1 MPIHIYMS
9 KYTKITLRLLAAMT
23 LVGSL
28 GACADRDAK
37 KPQDAFIVSV
47 NASSAD
53 GELRTGEISK
63 LRVISSIHYNKEL
76 NVQYDQVHFTLP
88 SNEKQ
93 TLFFVAG
100 ERESLSAL
108 RATEFNQKEFKT
120 EDYFGIDGKTEPK
133 LYVGSLSVSDGVK
146 ALPSPLSLTP
156 TYAKLSYKIRFLD
169 ERTSSA
175 SKPELRALH
184 PREVTK
190 VWIAKVPPTFF
201 LGGVKTYYTSPAIGY
216 KTFEL
221 GKDKTGVCYLP
232 EHDPSDINDRTYI
245 GIEVKTPWEATNNLH
260 RYYVVVHE
268 PYDDVN
274 YGKIIRGRHYKM
286 TVTLPVKIFD

>member
-1 MPIHIYMS
+1 MS
-9 KYTKITLRLLAAMT
+9 KYTKITLRLLAAMA

-28 GACADRDAK
+28 GACADRNAK
-37 KPQDAFIVSV
+37 EPQDALTTSV
-47 NASSAD
+47 KASSVD

-100 ERESLSAL
+100 ERESLSVL

>member
-1 MPIHIYMS
+1 MS
-9 KYTKITLRLLAAMT
+9 KYTKITIKLLAAMA

-37 KPQDAFIVSV
+37 KPQDAFTVSV

-120 EDYFGIDGKTEPK
+120 EDYFGVDGKNEPK

-146 ALPSPLSLTP
+146 AIPSPLSLTP

-175 SKPELRALH
+175 SKPELGALH

-190 VWIAKVPPTFF
+190 VKIVNVPSTFF
-201 LGGVKTYYTSPAIGY
+201 LGGVKTYYTSPSTDY
-216 KTFEL
+216 KTFNMGG
-221 GKDKTGVCYLP
+221 GKIGACYLP
-232 EHDPSDINDRTYI
+232 EHDPSDVNYRTYI
-245 GIEVKTPWEATNNLH
+245 EIEVKTPWLPTNNLH
-260 RYYVVVHE
+260 TYYTVVHE
-268 PYDDVN
+268 PYDNVN

-286 TVTLPVKIFD
+286 TITLPVKIFD

>member
-1 MPIHIYMS
+1 MS
-9 KYTKITLRLLAAMT
+9 KYTKITLRLLVAMA

-28 GACADRDAK
+28 GACADRNAK
-37 KPQDAFIVSV
+37 EPQDALTTSV
-47 NASSAD
+47 KASSVD
-53 GELRTGEISK
+53 GDLRTGEISK

-100 ERESLSAL
+100 ERESLSVL

>member
-1 MPIHIYMS
+1 MS

-37 KPQDAFIVSV
+37 KPQDAFTVSV

-245 GIEVKTPWEATNNLH
+245 GIEVKTPWEAANNLH

-268 PYDDVN
+268 PYDNVN
-274 YGKIIRGRHYKM
+274 YGKIIRGRHYNM
-286 TVTLPVKIFD
+286 TITLPVEEIY

>member
-1 MPIHIYMS
+1 MS
-9 KYTKITLRLLAAMT
+9 KYTKITLRLLAAMA

-28 GACADRDAK
+28 GACVDRNAK
-37 KPQDAFIVSV
+37 EPQDALTTSV
-47 NASSAD
+47 KASSVD
-53 GELRTGEISK
+53 GDLRAGEISK
-63 LRVISSIHYNKEL
+63 LRVISSVLNYNQEL
-76 NVQYDQVHFTLP
+76 DVLSDKVHFKLP

-100 ERESLSAL
+100 ERESLSRL
-108 RATEFNQKEFKT
+108 RAIEFNQKEFNT
-120 EDYFGIDGKTEPK
+120 ADYFGTDGKTEPK
-133 LYVGSLSVSDGVK
+133 LYVGTLSVGDGVK
-146 ALPSPLSLTP
+146 VLPPLSLTP

-175 SKPELRALH
+175 SMPELRALH

-245 GIEVKTPWEATNNLH
+245 GIEVKTPWEATNNLQE
-260 RYYVVVHE
+260 YYVVVHE
-268 PYDDVN
+268 PYDNVN

-286 TVTLPVKIFD
+286 TITLPVKIFD

>member
-1 MPIHIYMS
+1 MS
-9 KYTKITLRLLAAMT
+9 KYTKITLRLLVAMA

-28 GACADRDAK
+28 GACADRNAK
-37 KPQDAFIVSV
+37 KPQDALTMSV
-47 NASSAD
+47 NASSVD
-53 GELRTGEISK
+53 GDLRAGEIDK
-63 LRVISSIHYNKEL
+63 LRVISSVLNYNQEL
-76 NVQYDQVHFTLP
+76 DVRSDKVYFKLP

-100 ERESLSAL
+100 ERESLSRL
-108 RATEFNQKEFKT
+108 RATEFNQKEFNT
-120 EDYFGIDGKTEPK
+120 EDYFGTDGKTEPK
-133 LYVGSLSVSDGVK
+133 LYVGTLSVGDGVK
-146 ALPSPLSLTP
+146 VLPPLSLTP

-175 SKPELRALH
+175 SKPELRAIH

-232 EHDPSDINDRTYI
+232 EHDPSDINNRTYI
-245 GIEVKTPWEATNNLH
+245 GIEVKTPWEATNNLQE
-260 RYYVVVHE
+260 YYVVVHE

-286 TVTLPVKIFD
+286 TITLPVKIFD

>member
-9 KYTKITLRLLAAMT
+9 KYTKITLRLLTAMAI
-23 LVGSL
+23 VGSL
-28 GACADRDAK
+28 GACADRNAK
-37 KPQDAFIVSV
+37 EPQDALTTSV
-47 NASSAD
+47 KASSVD
-53 GELRTGEISK
+53 GDLRAGEIDK
-63 LRVISSIHYNKEL
+63 LRVISSVLNYNQEL
-76 NVQYDQVHFTLP
+76 DVLSDKVHFKLQ

-100 ERESLSAL
+100 ERESLSTL
-108 RATEFNQKEFKT
+108 RATEFNQKEFNT
-120 EDYFGIDGKTEPK
+120 EDYFGTDGKTEPK
-133 LYVGSLSVSDGVK
+133 LYVGTLSVGDGVK
-146 ALPSPLSLTP
+146 VLPPLSLTP

-175 SKPELRALH
+175 SMPELRALR

-245 GIEVKTPWEATNNLH
+245 GIEVKTPWEATNNLQE
-260 RYYVVVHE
+260 YYVVVHE
-268 PYDDVN
+268 PYDNVN
-274 YGKIIRGRHYKM
+274 YGKIIRGRHYNM
-286 TVTLPVKIFD
+286 TITLPVKGLD

>member
-1 MPIHIYMS
+1 MS

>member
-1 MPIHIYMS
+1 MS
-9 KYTKITLRLLAAMT
+9 KYTKITLRLLTAMAI
-23 LVGSL
+23 VGSL
-28 GACADRDAK
+28 GACADRNAK
-37 KPQDAFIVSV
+37 EPQDALTMSV
-47 NASSAD
+47 NASSVD
-53 GELRTGEISK
+53 GDLRAGEISK
-63 LRVISSIHYNKEL
+63 LRVISSVQNYNEEL
-76 NVQYDQVHFTLP
+76 SVRSDKVHFTLP

-100 ERESLSAL
+100 ERESLSTL
-108 RATEFNQKEFKT
+108 RATEFNQKEFNT
-120 EDYFGIDGKTEPK
+120 ADYFGTNGKTEPK
-133 LYVGSLSVSDGVK
+133 LYVASLSVSDGVK
-146 ALPSPLSLTP
+146 AIPSPLSLTP

-175 SKPELRALH
+175 SRPELRALH

-245 GIEVKTPWEATNNLH
+245 GIEVKTPWEAVNNLKE
-260 RYYVVVHE
+260 YYVVVHE
-268 PYDDVN
+268 PYDNVN
-274 YGKIIRGRHYKM
+274 YGKIIRGRHYNM
-286 TVTLPVKIFD
+286 TITLPVKGLD

>member
-1 MPIHIYMS
+1 MS

-37 KPQDAFIVSV
+37 KPQDAFTVSV

>member
-1 MPIHIYMS
+1 MS
-9 KYTKITLRLLAAMT
+9 KYTKITLRLLAAMAI
-23 LVGSL
+23 VGSL
-28 GACADRDAK
+28 GACADRNAK
-37 KPQDAFIVSV
+37 EPQDALTVSV

-100 ERESLSAL
+100 ERESLSVL

>member
-1 MPIHIYMS
+1 MS
-9 KYTKITLRLLAAMT
+9 KYTKITLRLLVAMA

-28 GACADRDAK
+28 GACADRNAK
-37 KPQDAFIVSV
+37 KPQDALTMSV
-47 NASSAD
+47 NASSVD
-53 GELRTGEISK
+53 GDLRAGEIDK
-63 LRVISSIHYNKEL
+63 LRVISSVLNYNQEL
-76 NVQYDQVHFTLP
+76 DVRSDKVYFKLP

-100 ERESLSAL
+100 ERESLSRL
-108 RATEFNQKEFKT
+108 RATEFNQKEFNT
-120 EDYFGIDGKTEPK
+120 EDYFGTDGKTEPK
-133 LYVGSLSVSDGVK
+133 LYVGTLSVGDGVK
-146 ALPSPLSLTP
+146 VLPPLSLTP

-169 ERTSSA
+169 ERTSSD
-175 SKPELRALH
+175 SKPELRAIH

-232 EHDPSDINDRTYI
+232 EHDPSDINNRTYI
-245 GIEVKTPWEATNNLH
+245 GIEVKTPWEAANNLQE
-260 RYYVVVHE
+260 YYVVVHE
-268 PYDDVN
+268 PYDNVN
-274 YGKIIRGRHYKM
+274 YGKIIRGRHYNM
-286 TVTLPVKIFD
+286 TITLPVKGLD

>member
-1 MPIHIYMS
+1 MS
-9 KYTKITLRLLAAMT
+9 KYTKITLRLLAAMAI
-23 LVGSL
+23 VGSL
-28 GACADRDAK
+28 GACADRNAK
-37 KPQDAFIVSV
+37 EPQDALTMSV
-47 NASSAD
+47 NASSVD
-53 GELRTGEISK
+53 GDLRAGEISK
-63 LRVISSIHYNKEL
+63 LRVISSVQNYNEEL
-76 NVQYDQVHFTLP
+76 SVRSDKVHFTLP

-100 ERESLSAL
+100 ERESLSTL
-108 RATEFNQKEFKT
+108 RATEFNQKEFNT
-120 EDYFGIDGKTEPK
+120 EDYFGTNGKTEPK
-133 LYVGSLSVSDGVK
+133 LYVGTLSVGDGVK
-146 ALPSPLSLTP
+146 VLPPLSLTP

-175 SKPELRALH
+175 SMPELRALH

-232 EHDPSDINDRTYI
+232 EHDPSDINNRTYI
-245 GIEVKTPWEATNNLH
+245 GIEVKTPWEATNNLQE
-260 RYYVVVHE
+260 YYVVVHE
-268 PYDDVN
+268 PYDNVN
-274 YGKIIRGRHYKM
+274 YGKIIRGRHYNM
-286 TVTLPVKIFD
+286 TITLPVKGLD

>member
-1 MPIHIYMS
+1 MS
-9 KYTKITLRLLAAMT
+9 KYTKITLRLLAAMA

-28 GACADRDAK
+28 GACADRNAK
-37 KPQDAFIVSV
+37 EPQDALTTSV
-47 NASSAD
+47 KASSVD

-100 ERESLSAL
+100 ERESLSVL

-120 EDYFGIDGKTEPK
+120 ADYFGIDGKTEPK

-184 PREVTK
+184 PEVTK

>member
-1 MPIHIYMS
+1 MS
-9 KYTKITLRLLAAMT
+9 KYTKITLRLLAAMA

-28 GACADRDAK
+28 GACADRNAK
-37 KPQDAFIVSV
+37 GPQDALTTSV
-47 NASSAD
+47 KASSVD
-53 GELRTGEISK
+53 GDLRAGEIDK
-63 LRVISSIHYNKEL
+63 LRVISSVLNYNQEL
-76 NVQYDQVHFTLP
+76 DVRSDKVHFTLP

-100 ERESLSAL
+100 ERESLSTL
-108 RATEFNQKEFKT
+108 RATEFNQKEFNT
-120 EDYFGIDGKTEPK
+120 EDYFGTDGKTEPK
-133 LYVGSLSVSDGVK
+133 LYVGTLSVGDGVK
-146 ALPSPLSLTP
+146 VLPPLSLTP
-156 TYAKLSYKIRFLD
+156 TYAKLSYKIRFLN

-175 SKPELRALH
+175 SMPELRAVH
-184 PREVTK
+184 PREITK

-245 GIEVKTPWEATNNLH
+245 GIEVKTPWEAANNLQE
-260 RYYVVVHE
+260 YYVVVHE

-286 TVTLPVKIFD
+286 TITLPVKIFD